1 MGVQISVRGSRTSV
15 FDLDAVQAMPKEE
28 LPPLTPEQQQVAGK
42 LHIPEEHYAR
52 NALATQRS
60 MEKLLDKAE
69 RFAQLLRINFQ
80 ERAPSLE
87 LKRVALDTLKGKFEV
102 EAGLD
107 GHSFAFRVDEELV
120 DDLFEG
126 GSEIAEKRL
135 GRVIELALLTR
146 VS

>member
-15 FDLDAVQAMPKEE
+15 FDMDAVQALPKEA

-42 LHIPEEHYAR
+42 MHIREEDYAR

-69 RFAQLLRINFQ
+69 RFAQLLRVNFL
-80 ERAPSLE
+80 EREPSLA

-102 EAGLD
+102 EAELES
-107 GHSFAFRVDEELV
+107 HALVFRVDEELV

-126 GSEIAEKRL
+126 GSEIAERRL
-135 GRVIELALLTR
+135 ERVIELALLTR
-146 VS
+146 VP